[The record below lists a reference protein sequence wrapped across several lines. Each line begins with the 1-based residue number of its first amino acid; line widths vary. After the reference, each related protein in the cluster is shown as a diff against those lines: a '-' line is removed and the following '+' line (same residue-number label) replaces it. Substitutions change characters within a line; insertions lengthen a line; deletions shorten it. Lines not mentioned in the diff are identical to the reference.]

1 MYELSVVLDVNQ
13 DSELA
18 DREPQRLISHNRR
31 LAGSRGKYLLFVTLL
46 RPSAAITL
54 PPQSCRSTRS

>member
-18 DREPQRLISHNRR
+18 DREPQRLISHNRH
-31 LAGSRGKYLLFVTLL
+31 LAGSRGKYLPFVTLL
-46 RPSAAITL
+46 
-54 PPQSCRSTRS
+54 